1 MPRKYKKIY
10 SKPEDFD
17 HVQYV
22 MRWANQIGTFAGL
35 AYLDELAG
43 PGGIYLELQAHEDT
57 PEEQIQK
64 ALAEAYNER
73 DVVSHA
79 VRISPKE
86 WLEVKDAN

>member
-1 MPRKYKKIY
+1 MPRAYKKIY
-10 SKPEDFD
+10 SEPEDFD

-22 MRWANQIGTFAGL
+22 MSWSLRVGTFAGL
-35 AYLDELAG
+35 AFDDDLAG
-43 PGGIYLELQAHEDT
+43 IGGIHLELQAHEDT

-64 ALAEAYNER
+64 ALSEAYSQR

-86 WLEVKDAN
+86 WLEV